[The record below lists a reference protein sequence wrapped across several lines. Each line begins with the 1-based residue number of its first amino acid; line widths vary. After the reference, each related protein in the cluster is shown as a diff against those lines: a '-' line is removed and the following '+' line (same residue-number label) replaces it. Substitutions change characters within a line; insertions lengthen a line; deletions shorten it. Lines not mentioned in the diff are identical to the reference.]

1 MYMYI
6 YIYIYIINEA
16 LCHVG
21 SLALHDI
28 FVEKALF
35 INFINLPTFLNI
47 ENVKMS
53 VWQSA
58 ESIEWNFSTV
68 RSMLQ
73 GGARVKVRIV
83 RSKKQD

>member
-1 MYMYI
+1 MYI
-6 YIYIYIINEA
+6 CIFINEA

-35 INFINLPTFLNI
+35 INSINLPTFLNI
-47 ENVKMS
+47 ENAKMS

-58 ESIEWNFSTV
+58 ESIERNFST
-68 RSMLQ
+68 
-73 GGARVKVRIV
+73 ACYRVGRE
-83 RSKKQD
+83 